1 MEQIEYFRSK
11 EEMNAHFEGT
21 KNAIEDRKNEFR
33 EKYEKLINCESLFQD
48 IKNMYE
54 KDKKPRSIL
63 SLLDREEY
71 KIVEKSDLRNL
82 ISAFVLELG
91 QLPDERKEYTYK
103 KEVPKTTE
111 DQK

>member
-1 MEQIEYFRSK
+1 MEQIEYFKSK
-11 EEMNAHFEGT
+11 QEMKEHFEGT
-21 KNAIEDRKNEFR
+21 KNGVENRKDEFK
-33 EKYEKLINCESLFQD
+33 EKYEKLINCDSLFQD

-54 KDKKPRSIL
+54 KGNKPKSIL

-71 KIVEKSDLRNL
+71 KMIEKSDFRNL
-82 ISAFVLELG
+82 LSAFVLELG

-103 KEVPKTTE
+103 KEVSETTK